1 MFSFF
6 ALLPTLAVVLFAVY
20 CVNRYTVLLYF
31 LCSVSA
37 QSLVMLQCYVS
48 TDTPFHSVFLL
59 ISAQSLVVVHFV
71 FLEQRLHC
79 TEHVIRVVNL
89 VQRPT
94 RVRVGH
100 GIHVDDVKPGFTH
113 GGHCVGTEK
122 GNSLKRQTIKMWHK
136 LIPYRADRPALL
148 DSILSSKPS
157 SQSSESRE
165 LELSGTRSKQR
176 KIVRDNET
184 DFELSRATLGD
195 LGT

>member
-1 MFSFF
+1 
-6 ALLPTLAVVLFAVY
+6 
-20 CVNRYTVLLYF
+20 
-31 LCSVSA
+31 
-37 QSLVMLQCYVS
+37 MLQCYVS

-100 GIHVDDVKPGFTH
+100 GIHVDDVKPGLTH

-176 KIVRDNET
+176 KLFEITRLILSDQGLHWETRELRSSEDCIMWKVFIVRAAHPYIR
-184 DFELSRATLGD
+184 ELKQLRRRRQRERH
-195 LGT
+195 